1 MKLNKTHAIFA
12 LSCAILCLL
21 PACVLSA
28 QSLSEPKKDAAPAA
42 AVLRDDAASQASPP
56 KRKKTPASSKAEP
69 EPVRLTL
76 LAAGDNLIH
85 DVIYQQAFSRT
96 DGEGYNFSP
105 LYERLQDDIA
115 AADIA
120 FINQETIMD
129 DTRPP
134 SGYPAFNTPSV
145 MASQLAD
152 AGFDIVNLANNHM
165 LDMGIR
171 GLEAS
176 MDVVDG
182 TQGLTRIGA
191 WREGEDKTQIAF
203 TEAKGVTFAF
213 VGFAEY
219 TNVGGASMYRDQ
231 IVYTDDWPVIEA
243 QLAAARERAD
253 VVVVSVHFG
262 TENVTVPNQAQEV
275 FAQRMNELG
284 ADIVLGHHPHMVQP
298 VEVLEGEN
306 GHRTL
311 VFYSLGNFVSA
322 QSRPDNLIGLM
333 PIIPIE
339 KSPDGEV
346 SVGKPLC
353 RAVVT
358 HYGSGMRNLSLYP
371 LEEYSS
377 SLAVEHGVNA
387 YGIFSM
393 EGIRTLLK
401 DTIPADFVVPGR

>member
-1 MKLNKTHAIFA
+1 MKFNKTHAIFA

-28 QSLSEPKKDAAPAA
+28 QSLSRPEKDAVPAA
-42 AVLRDDAASQASPP
+42 ASSSSQAEPL
-56 KRKKTPASSKAEP
+56 KRKKTPASSKVKEP
-69 EPVRLTL
+69 EPIRLTL

-96 DGEGYNFSP
+96 GGEGYSFSP
-105 LYERLQDDIA
+105 LYERLQGDIA

-145 MASQLAD
+145 MASQLAG

-165 LDMGIR
+165 LDLGIT

-176 MDVVDG
+176 MDVIDG

-191 WREGEDKTQIAF
+191 WREGEDKTQIAL
-203 TEAKGVTFAF
+203 AKVKGVTFAF

-219 TNVGGASMYRDQ
+219 TNVGGSSMYRDQ
-231 IVYTDDWPVIEA
+231 IVYTDDWPIIEA

-262 TENVTVPNQAQEV
+262 TENVTVPNQAQEA
-275 FAQRMNELG
+275 FARRMNELG

-298 VEVLEGEN
+298 VEVLEDEG

-322 QSRPDNLIGLM
+322 QSRPDNLVGLM

-339 KSPDGEV
+339 KAPDGKV
-346 SVGKPLC
+346 SVGDPLC

-358 HYGSGMRNLSLYP
+358 HYDSGMRNLSLYP
-371 LEEYSS
+371 LEEYSP
-377 SLAVEHGVNA
+377 SLADGHGVNA
-387 YGIFSM
+387 YGSFSLD
-393 EGIRTLLK
+393 GIRTLLK
-401 DTIPADFVVPGR
+401 DTISNSFIVPGR